1 MADNNDD
8 DGVTRAKGKVE
19 EAVGW
24 AAGDRRVEAK
34 GKLEDETGDSPDDSA
49 LEEAEDE
56 VRAEHGDV

>member
-1 MADNNDD
+1 MAGGDD
-8 DGVTRAKGKVE
+8 DTVTRAKGRVE

-34 GKLEDETGDSPDDSA
+34 GKVEEETGREPDEVA

-56 VRAEHGDV
+56 VRAEHGDT